1 MKIEEQVGALLVE
14 QDLSLATA
22 ESCTGGLMA
31 HHITNVSGSS
41 AYYLGGFVAYA
52 YEAKEIL
59 LGVAHETLLTHGAV
73 SEETAIE
80 MARGVRQR
88 LGTGMGISITG
99 IAGPTGGLPEKPV
112 GLTYI
117 ALSAEDAEICER
129 HVWQGDRL
137 ANKEQSVEAA
147 FRLLLTYLQKR
158 SGACS
163 SWSTSR

>member
-1 MKIEEQVGALLVE
+1 MKIEEQVGGLLSE
-14 QDLSLATA
+14 QCLSLVTA

-59 LGVAHETLLTHGAV
+59 LGVEHETLVTYGAV
-73 SEETAIE
+73 SMETARE
-80 MARGVRQR
+80 MACGVRRR
-88 LGTGMGISITG
+88 LGADVGISITG
-99 IAGPTGGLPEKPV
+99 IAGPTGGMPEKPV

-117 ALSAEDAEICER
+117 ALSAEDADLCER

-158 SGACS
+158 SG
-163 SWSTSR
+163 

>member
-1 MKIEEQVGALLVE
+1 MATGGDMQIEEQVGALLVKH
-14 QDLSLATA
+14 SLNLVTA

-31 HHITNVSGSS
+31 HRITNIPGSS

-59 LGVAHETLLTHGAV
+59 LGVKHETLLAYGAV
-73 SEETAIE
+73 SVETAQE

-88 LGTGMGISITG
+88 LGSDLGISITG

-112 GLTYI
+112 GLTYV
-117 ALSAEDAEICER
+117 ALSAGDVGLCER

-137 ANKEQSVEAA
+137 ENKEQSVEAA
-147 FRLLLTYLQKR
+147 FQLLLTYLQKR
-158 SGACS
+158 SG
-163 SWSTSR
+163 

>member
-1 MKIEEQVGALLVE
+1 MTVEEAIGALLAE
-14 QDLSLATA
+14 QGLSLVTA

-31 HHITNVSGSS
+31 HRITNVPGSS

-52 YEAKEIL
+52 YEAKEEL
-59 LGVAHETLLTHGAV
+59 LGVKHETLLAHGAV
-73 SEETAIE
+73 SEETALE

-88 LGTGMGISITG
+88 LGADVGVSITG
-99 IAGPTGGLPEKPV
+99 IAGPSGGMPGKPV
-112 GLTYI
+112 GLTYV
-117 ALSAEDAEICER
+117 ALAAPDAELCER

-158 SGACS
+158 SG
-163 SWSTSR
+163 

>member
-1 MKIEEQVGALLVE
+1 MQIEKQVGALLVE
-14 QDLSLATA
+14 QGLSLVTA

-31 HHITNVSGSS
+31 HCITNVSGSS

-59 LGVAHETLLTHGAV
+59 LGVAHETLVTHGAV
-73 SEETAIE
+73 SVETAQE

-88 LGTGMGISITG
+88 LDADVGISITG
-99 IAGPTGGLPEKPV
+99 IAGPTGGMPEKPV
-112 GLTYI
+112 GLTYV
-117 ALSAEDAEICER
+117 ALSAEDAGLCER

-158 SGACS
+158 SG
-163 SWSTSR
+163 

>member
-1 MKIEEQVGALLVE
+1 MTVEEKVGVLLVE
-14 QDLSLATA
+14 QGLSLVTA

-31 HHITNVSGSS
+31 HRITNVSGSS

-59 LGVAHETLLTHGAV
+59 LGVEHETLLAHGAV
-73 SEETAIE
+73 SEETAQE

-88 LGTGMGISITG
+88 LGAGVGISITG
-99 IAGPTGGLPEKPV
+99 IAGPTGGMLEKPV

-117 ALSAEDAEICER
+117 ALSTQDVELCER

-158 SGACS
+158 RG
-163 SWSTSR
+163 

>member
-1 MKIEEQVGALLVE
+1 MTVEEAIGALLRE
-14 QDLSLATA
+14 QGLSLVTA

-31 HHITNVSGSS
+31 HRITNVPGSS

-52 YEAKEIL
+52 YEAKEEL
-59 LGVAHETLLTHGAV
+59 LGVKHETLLAHGAV
-73 SEETAIE
+73 SEETALE

-88 LGTGMGISITG
+88 LGAEVGVSITG
-99 IAGPTGGLPEKPV
+99 IAGPSGGMPGKPV

-117 ALSAEDAEICER
+117 ALAARDAELCHR

-158 SGACS
+158 SG
-163 SWSTSR
+163 